1 MPKSNIRE
9 RAANKLQVSQLLLQR
24 IIEGKPV
31 SVDSAKKAL
40 KDIEEIMA
48 WLDKREYKTKKSS

>member
-9 RAANKLQVSQLLLQR
+9 RAANKLQASQLLLQR

-48 WLDKREYKTKKSS
+48 WLDKREYKTDKS